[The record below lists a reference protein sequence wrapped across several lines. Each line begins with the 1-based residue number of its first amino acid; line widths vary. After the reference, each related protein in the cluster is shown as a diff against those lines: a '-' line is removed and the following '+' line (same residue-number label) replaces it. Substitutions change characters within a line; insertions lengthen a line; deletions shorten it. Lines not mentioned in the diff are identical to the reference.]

1 MAKGNLDLDRAL
13 DETIKLNSSKGR
25 GGKKLPPPVHSKRP
39 VDRASHHSAAGG
51 RQQTVHSS
59 AASNYPRHPHHT
71 TIHSR
76 APTRGGHVNQRIGS
90 KPVHQRVGG
99 GSDTLINS
107 RLGRGINK
115 PHRGPGV
122 VSSRA
127 VSAGVRNGDLII
139 NRSSRG
145 SSERLDPSKIIITKP
160 VINRTASVK
169 KTDKGAESL
178 VIQSKIKKPPHVSTP
193 DTKSKP
199 KQHTTHPSRQHRT
212 RSSPSSSSAPSQ
224 SQQRVATTTA
234 TATPIPEPEKKIVLV
249 CNLDPRATAEDV
261 GEACSMFGPILSC
274 DMLLDPMGRPLN
286 EAEIE
291 FMHAD
296 SAKECVA
303 KLDNNLADGRLLR
316 AKLQDAPTQ
325 AVKPRYSSRSVVAS
339 ARLQPGAFDNQS
351 PMLQQQPQQQPI
363 QHHPYQQQQHYPPV
377 YSSQQQPYYP
387 QQQPPPH
394 YSQNQHY
401 RRY

>member
-1 MAKGNLDLDRAL
+1 MAKGNMDLDRAL

-25 GGKKLPPPVHSKRP
+25 GGKKMPTSASSKRV
-39 VDRASHHSAAGG
+39 VDKASSSGRG
-51 RQQTVHSS
+51 RQQTHSS
-59 AASNYPRHPHHT
+59 GSNHPRSQHNTVHNRAS
-71 TIHSR
+71 
-76 APTRGGHVNQRIGS
+76 TRGHVNQRIGS
-90 KPVHQRVGG
+90 KPVHQRVGS

-127 VSAGVRNGDLII
+127 VSAGVRNGSLII
-139 NRSSRG
+139 NRSNKSP
-145 SSERLDPSKIIITKP
+145 SEKLDPSKIIITKP
-160 VINRTASVK
+160 VMNRTASVK
-169 KTDKGAESL
+169 KTDKGSESL
-178 VIQSKIKKPPHVSTP
+178 VIQSKITKPLVSAP
-193 DTKSKP
+193 DTKSKS
-199 KQHTTHPSRQHRT
+199 KQHNTHPSKNHRT
-212 RSSPSSSSAPSQ
+212 RSSPAPSQ
-224 SQQRVATTTA
+224 PQQRA

-261 GEACSMFGPILSC
+261 GEACSVFGPILSC

-291 FMHAD
+291 FMFAD
-296 SAKECVA
+296 SAKECVT
-303 KLDNNLADGRLLR
+303 KLDNTLADGRLLR

-325 AVKPRYSSRSVVAS
+325 SVKPRYSSRSVVAS

-351 PMLQQQPQQQPI
+351 PMLQQQQPI
-363 QHHPYQQQQHYPPV
+363 QHHPYQQQNYPPV
-377 YSSQQQPYYP
+377 YSSQPYYP
-387 QQQPPPH
+387 QQPPPQPH
-394 YSQNQHY
+394 YSQNQYY